1 MTINTRLIFRWT
13 AFLLAAGYC
22 VRMLIFGGW
31 EAFAGPFR
39 FLTVWALFCSYFA
52 FGRMMAIE
60 EERSEKRWD
69 GFVCMTAV
77 INTMVVFLYWRLYFA
92 DPTSVTQN
100 GELGVWWKEY
110 YLHLLGPM
118 LQWIDALFLHRAFRR
133 LRASAVLLIGVI
145 LSYVGWTELLV
156 GPMNASPVGSVTSG
170 LPYRFLNNLDLL
182 GRGTFY
188 ASNLIIALVV
198 LAGFAAA
205 GWLIRRLLP
214 QEAP

>member
-1 MTINTRLIFRWT
+1 MAIKVWRW
-13 AFLLAAGYC
+13 AVFLLTLFY
-22 VRMLIFGGW
+22 VLRMIVLGDWGAWGG
-31 EAFAGPFR
+31 PLR
-39 FLTVWALFCSYFA
+39 FLTLWALLMSFLSA
-52 FGRMMAIE
+52 
-60 EERSEKRWD
+60 
-69 GFVCMTAV
+69 GFMLARTLGWSQARRDPWVNATAV
-77 INTMVVFLYWRLYFA
+77 VNLMVVFLYWRLYFA

-145 LSYVGWTELLV
+145 LSYVVWTELLV

-170 LPYRFLNNLDLL
+170 LPYRFLNNLDLM

-205 GWLIRRLLP
+205 AWLIRRLLP

>member
-1 MTINTRLIFRWT
+1 MAIKVWRW
-13 AFLLAAGYC
+13 AVFLLTLFY
-22 VRMLIFGGW
+22 VLRMIVLGDWGAWGG
-31 EAFAGPFR
+31 PLR
-39 FLTVWALFCSYFA
+39 FLTLWALLMSFVSAGFMLA
-52 FGRMMAIE
+52 RTLGRSQA
-60 EERSEKRWD
+60 RRDPW
-69 GFVCMTAV
+69 VNATAV
-77 INTMVVFLYWRLYFA
+77 VNLMVVFLYWRLYFA

-145 LSYVGWTELLV
+145 LGYVGWTELLV

-205 GWLIRRLLP
+205 AWLIRRLLP

>member
-1 MTINTRLIFRWT
+1 MAIKVWRW
-13 AFLLAAGYC
+13 AVFLLTLFY
-22 VRMLIFGGW
+22 VLRMIVLGDWGAWGG
-31 EAFAGPFR
+31 PLR
-39 FLTVWALFCSYFA
+39 FLTLWALLMSFLSAGFMLA
-52 FGRMMAIE
+52 RTLGRSQA
-60 EERSEKRWD
+60 RRDPW
-69 GFVCMTAV
+69 VNATAV
-77 INTMVVFLYWRLYFA
+77 VNLMVVFLYWRLYFA

-118 LQWIDALFLHRAFRR
+118 LQWIDALFLHRAFRW

-205 GWLIRRLLP
+205 AWLIRRLLP

>member
-1 MTINTRLIFRWT
+1 MAIKVWRW
-13 AFLLAAGYC
+13 AVFLLTLFY
-22 VRMLIFGGW
+22 VLRMIVLGDWGAWGG
-31 EAFAGPFR
+31 PLR
-39 FLTVWALFCSYFA
+39 FLTLWALLMSFLSAGFMLA
-52 FGRMMAIE
+52 RTLGRSQA
-60 EERSEKRWD
+60 RRDPW
-69 GFVCMTAV
+69 VNATAV
-77 INTMVVFLYWRLYFA
+77 VNLMVVFLYWRLYFA

-156 GPMNASPVGSVTSG
+156 GPMNASPVRSVTSG

-205 GWLIRRLLP
+205 AWLIRRLLP